1 MKVALLSNVNVDIV
15 KQCLEES
22 SDIVY
27 VPYGYNTW
35 YQDILSDESD
45 LFKFYPDLYVL
56 LIEGNAL
63 IENSSGPE
71 DRRTIVESE
80 IEKIREVVQRIRGL
94 VLIANL
100 DIHSHHIVP
109 LSVIPDDYA
118 LEGLWLEGLSEISQ
132 RYQNV
137 CILDIKKIVC
147 MMGTDSFYDPRVWYL
162 GSIPYSLR
170 AIKAI
175 AKEIGAIERA
185 YQGKRKKCLAVDL
198 DNTIWGGV
206 VGEDGI
212 NGIVLGPVKEG
223 ARFMNIQKRLKELK
237 NTGVVLAVV
246 SKNNPEEALNAIR
259 NHPNMILHE
268 DDFVEILANW
278 KPKSENIRQLS
289 ADLNI
294 GVDAIVLLDDNPV
307 EREEVRANL
316 PNVMVIEPR
325 YAKEI
330 FDEDIVNS
338 FAEYFLVLKLTN
350 EDKVK
355 TEQYRGEFRR
365 KEVLSSSRTLEE
377 YLERLEIHVHL
388 RKAKNQDI
396 DRIAQLT
403 QKTNQF
409 NLTSKRYTSE
419 TVRDFLAQTDMIIYV
434 VESSDKYGSY
444 GEIST
449 IIIRVEK
456 DNATVDTF
464 LMSCRAM
471 GRTIEF
477 ALLKIVENEL
487 YENGVRRMIGL
498 YKPTEKNKPVEGFYE
513 KNGYRLLYKDSEGV
527 YHYTKELN
535 SKQLV
540 SFNLTIEREE

>member
-1 MKVALLSNVNVDIV
+1 MKVALLSNVNVGIV

-22 SDIVY
+22 SDVVY

-338 FAEYFLVLKLTN
+338 FAEYFPVLKLTN

>member
-22 SDIVY
+22 SDVVY

-409 NLTSKRYTSE
+409 NLTSKRY
-419 TVRDFLAQTDMIIYV
+419 
-434 VESSDKYGSY
+434 
-444 GEIST
+444 
-449 IIIRVEK
+449 
-456 DNATVDTF
+456 
-464 LMSCRAM
+464 
-471 GRTIEF
+471 
-477 ALLKIVENEL
+477 
-487 YENGVRRMIGL
+487 
-498 YKPTEKNKPVEGFYE
+498 
-513 KNGYRLLYKDSEGV
+513 
-527 YHYTKELN
+527 
-535 SKQLV
+535 
-540 SFNLTIEREE
+540 

>member
-1 MKVALLSNVNVDIV
+1 MKVALLSNVNVGIV

-22 SDIVY
+22 SDVVY

-206 VGEDGI
+206 IGEDGI

-246 SKNNPEEALNAIR
+246 SKNNPEEALTAIR

-338 FAEYFLVLKLTN
+338 FAEYFPVLKLTN

>member
-1 MKVALLSNVNVDIV
+1 MKVALLSNVNVGIV

-206 VGEDGI
+206 IGEDGI

-527 YHYTKELN
+527 YHYKKELN

>member
-22 SDIVY
+22 SDVVY

-100 DIHSHHIVP
+100 DIHSHHILP

-237 NTGVVLAVV
+237 NTGIVLAVV

-338 FAEYFLVLKLTN
+338 FAEYFPVLKLTS

-419 TVRDFLAQTDMIIYV
+419 TVRDFLAQTDMIVYV

-487 YENGVRRMIGL
+487 YENGVRRVIGL

-513 KNGYRLLYKDSEGV
+513 KNGYMLLDKDFEGV
-527 YHYTKELN
+527 YRYIKELDD
-535 SKQLV
+535 KQLV
-540 SFNLTIEREE
+540 SFNMTIEREE

>member
-1 MKVALLSNVNVDIV
+1 MKVALLSNVNVGIV

-22 SDIVY
+22 SDVVY

-246 SKNNPEEALNAIR
+246 SKNNPEEALTAIR

-338 FAEYFLVLKLTN
+338 FAEYFPVLKLTN

-377 YLERLEIHVHL
+377 YLERLEIHVQL

>member
-1 MKVALLSNVNVDIV
+1 MKVALLSNVNVGIV

-22 SDIVY
+22 SDVVY

-206 VGEDGI
+206 IGEDGI

-237 NTGVVLAVV
+237 NTGIVLAVV
-246 SKNNPEEALNAIR
+246 SKNNPEEALTAIR

-338 FAEYFLVLKLTN
+338 FAEYFPVLKLTN

-377 YLERLEIHVHL
+377 YLERLEIHVQL

>member
-1 MKVALLSNVNVDIV
+1 MKVALLSNVNVGIV

-22 SDIVY
+22 SDVVY

-338 FAEYFLVLKLTN
+338 FAEYFPVLKLTN

-377 YLERLEIHVHL
+377 YLERLEIHVQL

>member
-338 FAEYFLVLKLTN
+338 FAEYFPVLKLTN

-513 KNGYRLLYKDSEGV
+513 KNGYRLLHKDSEGV

>member
-22 SDIVY
+22 SDVVY

-100 DIHSHHIVP
+100 DIHSHHILP
-109 LSVIPDDYA
+109 LSVILDDYA

-170 AIKAI
+170 ASKAI

-206 VGEDGI
+206 IGEDGI

-246 SKNNPEEALNAIR
+246 SKNNPEEALTAIR

-338 FAEYFLVLKLTN
+338 FAEYFPVLKLTS

-419 TVRDFLAQTDMIIYV
+419 TVRDFLAQTDMIVYV
-434 VESSDKYGSY
+434 AESSDKYGSY